1 MRKIIVVM
9 AIVALSAL
17 TLVGC
22 KKEKE
27 EDVKSETVTEVS
39 ASMEIQDGT
48 VENSTE
54 ISDETTA
61 PEGEGGGN
69 EFLNDGETVKAKTVA
84 ILVSKDEYF
93 YENAPI
99 TLEEIASML
108 EDVEGELVVEITDN
122 NATHKA
128 YDKLVDKLTE
138 LEVTFVEQ

>member
-17 TLVGC
+17 ALVGC

-39 ASMEIQDGT
+39 ASMEIQDDT

-69 EFLNDGETVKAKTVA
+69 EFLNDGETVKVKTVA

-99 TLEEIASML
+99 TLEGIAFML

>member
-17 TLVGC
+17 ALVGC

-27 EDVKSETVTEVS
+27 EDVNSDTMTEVS
-39 ASMEIQDGT
+39 ASMEIQDDT

-54 ISDETTA
+54 TSDEITA

-69 EFLNDGETVKAKTVA
+69 EFLNDGETVKVKTVA

>member
-1 MRKIIVVM
+1 MRKVIVVM
-9 AIVALSAL
+9 ALVVLSAL

-22 KKEKE
+22 KKDNE
-27 EDVKSETVTEVS
+27 EDVKSDTMTEVS
-39 ASMEIQDGT
+39 ASMEKLDET

-69 EFLNDGETVKAKTVA
+69 EFLNDGETVKVKTVV

-99 TLEEIASML
+99 TLEEIVSML
-108 EDVEGELVVEITDN
+108 EDVDGELLVEITDN

-138 LEVTFVEQ
+138 IEVTFVEQ

>member
-1 MRKIIVVM
+1 MRKIIGVM
-9 AIVALSAL
+9 AIVVLSTLA
-17 TLVGC
+17 LVGC

-27 EDVKSETVTEVS
+27 EDVNSDTMTEVS
-39 ASMEIQDGT
+39 ASMEIQDDT

-54 ISDETTA
+54 TSDGITA

-69 EFLNDGETVKAKTVA
+69 EFLNDGETVKVKTVA

>member
-17 TLVGC
+17 ALVGC

-27 EDVKSETVTEVS
+27 EDVKSETMTEVS
-39 ASMEIQDGT
+39 ASMEIQDDT

-69 EFLNDGETVKAKTVA
+69 EFLNDGETVKVKTVA

-99 TLEEIASML
+99 TLEEITSML

>member
-9 AIVALSAL
+9 AIVVLSTLA
-17 TLVGC
+17 LVGC

-27 EDVKSETVTEVS
+27 EDVNSDTMIEVS
-39 ASMEIQDGT
+39 ASMEIQDDT

-54 ISDETTA
+54 TSDEITA

-69 EFLNDGETVKAKTVA
+69 EFLNDGETVKVKTVA

>member
-17 TLVGC
+17 ALVGC

-39 ASMEIQDGT
+39 ASMEIQDDT

-69 EFLNDGETVKAKTVA
+69 EFLNDGETVKVKTVA

-93 YENAPI
+93 YENSPI

-108 EDVEGELVVEITDN
+108 EDVEVELVVEITDY